1 MVLFVTN
8 NKFKPAL
15 SDDEISMIET
25 PKGNWSIARQYLQRR
40 LLVVKMHLMCHPLKN

>member
-1 MVLFVTN
+1 LNDFIHYK

-25 PKGNWSIARQYLQRR
+25 PKGNWSIARTIFTA
-40 LLVVKMHLMCHPLKN
+40 